1 MKAILYILVLAALL
15 ASSCATGGRYVK
27 SEFDDLYYLPSDRV
41 MVNKSIASH
50 NLPGDLKQ
58 EEQYF
63 DNIYSGDTLIAE
75 QYNEN
80 VDFDNSLYYNKDY
93 SPFEYMDDWS
103 YSNRLRRFYGNY
115 FYPYWRDPFYYS
127 WNYTP
132 WYYYD
137 YFYNPYW
144 GSLYDPFYYGMY
156 PGMYYGFYGSYF
168 GSFYSPY
175 SFYYSGYYWP
185 TYRFYY
191 RDDFSSATEGRRE
204 RYSSL
209 TNSYTSTSTRGRTTG
224 YVPSTGG
231 STTNVAST
239 SRRTESSLT
248 SPRQSSSTDSKS
260 GQIAQTRRDVSSST
274 RNVETRPEYSQVSRS
289 YTPTYNNPRLSDR
302 PSYNTSRVST
312 EAVQRSTPNTRT
324 GNVGVY
330 RSNSDSYFNSV
341 ERRAPSSYSVGQTR
355 TVTPSSVGD
364 YSAPSMR
371 SVTRDASVSSSRR
384 YESSSFSSGMS
395 SGSVSSGSSG
405 ASIGSSGGGSS
416 SGSVSTGTRR

>member
-144 GSLYDPFYYGMY
+144 EACMIHSIMECTPECITDSMEVISDLYTARIHSIIQDITGQHTA
-156 PGMYYGFYGSYF
+156 S
-168 GSFYSPY
+168 
-175 SFYYSGYYWP
+175 
-185 TYRFYY
+185 
-191 RDDFSSATEGRRE
+191 
-204 RYSSL
+204 
-209 TNSYTSTSTRGRTTG
+209 TTG
-224 YVPSTGG
+224 M
-231 STTNVAST
+231 T
-239 SRRTESSLT
+239 SVQ
-248 SPRQSSSTDSKS
+248 PPK
-260 GQIAQTRRDVSSST
+260 ADV
-274 RNVETRPEYSQVSRS
+274 R
-289 YTPTYNNPRLSDR
+289 
-302 PSYNTSRVST
+302 
-312 EAVQRSTPNTRT
+312 
-324 GNVGVY
+324 
-330 RSNSDSYFNSV
+330 
-341 ERRAPSSYSVGQTR
+341 
-355 TVTPSSVGD
+355 
-364 YSAPSMR
+364 
-371 SVTRDASVSSSRR
+371 
-384 YESSSFSSGMS
+384 
-395 SGSVSSGSSG
+395 
-405 ASIGSSGGGSS
+405 
-416 SGSVSTGTRR
+416 GTAR